1 MKRLAVSALS
11 VLAAA
16 CLLPAVGA
24 CGELALS
31 EPAIPRFQRV
41 AEGLYRGGRPTPAGL
56 AFLKQKGVKTVV
68 NLRPEDG
75 ARALVEKLGMKYVH
89 LPISAWHR
97 VPDEAIQTFFQ
108 IVREPANQ
116 PVFVHCQ
123 RGADRAGVM
132 VGFYRIAFQG
142 WDGER
147 AYREARAMGM
157 RWWWRG
163 LKRQLYEF
171 GAQQAVARAAAARDR
186 PGAQ

>member
-16 CLLPAVGA
+16 VLLPALGA

-31 EPAIPRFQRV
+31 EGAIPRFQRV
-41 AEGLYRGGRPTPAGL
+41 TEGLYRGGRPTPAGL

-68 NLRPEDG
+68 DLRSGDG
-75 ARALVEKLGMKYVH
+75 EKALVEKLGMKYVH

-97 VPDEAIQTFFQ
+97 VPDETIQTFFQ
-108 IVREPANQ
+108 IVRDPANQ

-123 RGADRAGVM
+123 RGADRVGVM

-142 WDGER
+142 WDGEK

-157 RWWWRG
+157 SWWFRG

-171 GAQQAVARAAAARDR
+171 AAQQAVARAASARDR

>member
-1 MKRLAVSALS
+1 MRRLAVSALS
-11 VLAAA
+11 VLAAVFF
-16 CLLPAVGA
+16 LPAVGA
-24 CGELALS
+24 CGESALS

-75 ARALVEKLGMKYVH
+75 ERALAEKLGMKYVH
-89 LPISAWHR
+89 LPISAWDR
-97 VPDEAIQTFFQ
+97 VPSETIQTFFQ
-108 IVREPANQ
+108 IVREPAKQ

-123 RGADRAGVM
+123 RGADRVGVM
-132 VGFYRIAFQG
+132 VGFYRIAFQS
-142 WDGER
+142 WDGEK

-157 RWWWRG
+157 RWWFRG
-163 LKRQLYEF
+163 LKHQLYEF
-171 GAQQAVARAAAARDR
+171 AAQQAVARDASARDK